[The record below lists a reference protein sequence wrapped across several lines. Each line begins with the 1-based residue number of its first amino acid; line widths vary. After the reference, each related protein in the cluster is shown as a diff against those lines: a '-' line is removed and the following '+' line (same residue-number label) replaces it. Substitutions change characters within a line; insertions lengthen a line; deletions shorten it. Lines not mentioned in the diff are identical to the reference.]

1 MPTASHR
8 RAVLAMALSVA
19 GLGAFTTA
27 QAQEAL
33 RVGASPVPHAEILEF
48 IRPQLKAQGIDLE
61 VKVFNDYVQ
70 PNLAVADKQ
79 IDANFF
85 QNRPYLDS
93 FNKDRKTDIVEVA
106 NSDVHIEPF
115 GAYSQKINNVSQLRE
130 GAVVVIPND
139 PSNSGRALA
148 LLARQGLLKLK
159 DPSNIKS
166 TARDIV
172 SNPKKLVIREIESAQ
187 LPRALPDVDLALIN
201 TNYALEAKL
210 DPAKD
215 ALFIESGQK
224 SPYAN
229 FIAARKDNANA
240 PAVKKLVAALHT
252 PQVRRFIEDKYKGAV
267 IPAF

>member
-1 MPTASHR
+1 MSISIQR
-8 RAVLAMALSVA
+8 MLSAVVVSLA
-19 GLGAFTTA
+19 GLGASVHA
-27 QAQEAL
+27 QAQQVL
-33 RVGASPVPHAEILEF
+33 RVAASPVPHAEILAF
-48 IRPQLKAQGIDLE
+48 VRPQLKAQGVDLE

-70 PNLAVADKQ
+70 PNLAVNDRQ
-79 IDANFF
+79 LDANFF
-85 QNRPYLDS
+85 QNRPYLES
-93 FNKDRKTDIVEVA
+93 FNKDRKTDIVEVP

-115 GAYSQKINNVSQLRE
+115 GAYSQKIKKVSELRD
-130 GAVVVIPND
+130 GAVVAIPSD

-148 LLARQGLLKLK
+148 LLARQGLIKLK
-159 DPSNIKS
+159 DDSNIES

-172 SNPKKLVIREIESAQ
+172 SNPKKLVIRELESAQ
-187 LPRALPDVDLALIN
+187 LPRVLPDVDLALIN

-229 FIAARKDNANA
+229 FIAARKDNVNA
-240 PAVKKLVAALHT
+240 PAIQKLVAALHSAE
-252 PQVRRFIEDKYKGAV
+252 VRNFIQDKYKGAV